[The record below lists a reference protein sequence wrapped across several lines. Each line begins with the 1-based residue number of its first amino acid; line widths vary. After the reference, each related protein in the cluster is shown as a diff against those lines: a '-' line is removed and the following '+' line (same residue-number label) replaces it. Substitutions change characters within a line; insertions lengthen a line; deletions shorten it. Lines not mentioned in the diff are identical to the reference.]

1 MSFHLVQV
9 NVAFQKYAMDDPQFS
24 GFVDNLDRINGLA
37 DSTPGFVWRYI
48 SDDDDAA
55 VKKLFGNPM
64 LLFNMSVWESKQAL
78 EDFVYR
84 SDHVHILRQRAE
96 WFVPQK
102 GPSMALWWTAA
113 GTLPGI
119 TEAKHRLELL
129 AQAGPSEDA
138 FTFRNSFEPPASN
151 RQTVAR

>member
-1 MSFHLVQV
+1 MSFNLVQV
-9 NVAFQKYAMDDPQFS
+9 NIAFAKYDMDDPRFA